1 MERAARWER
10 FWSDAVN
17 RQVARAAASVA
28 AAGVLVKL
36 IATVK
41 EFTVAGIYG
50 RTDAMDA
57 FLAAAL
63 LPALLVNLIS
73 ESMNQAL
80 IPTFIRVREHQ
91 GERHAQQL
99 LSSAMLAVCVL
110 LAVAA
115 GVLALAAPAI
125 FPLIASR
132 FGPEKTA
139 LARNL
144 FYALLPTVLLS
155 GIASN
160 CTSVLNATG
169 RFALPALAPAVIPL
183 FILVGAPALAPAC
196 GIWAMVIA
204 TLAGTLLYAML
215 TSSMLTARGFHFSL
229 RWHGFNEPTREVAH
243 QYGPVLLSG
252 VVASSGL
259 LVDQSMAAMLPPGSV
274 SALVYANRFVSVL
287 VALLAGAVAAA
298 VTPHFSE
305 LVAYRNWLACRR
317 SAANWLRIMAAVSIP
332 LTAALIFGSGPLIRL
347 AFQHGA
353 FTADDT
359 AVVTPVLA
367 MYALQI
373 PFFVCSRVYYRV
385 IVALRRTDL
394 IFYCGLI
401 NLALDIV
408 LNIVLM
414 HWFGIAGI
422 ALATSLWTVATFLF
436 LAYWSRK
443 LLRQHIH
450 RGCSV

>member
-1 MERAARWER
+1 MELTARWER
-10 FWSDAVN
+10 FWGNAVN
-17 RQVARAAASVA
+17 RQVASAAVSVA
-28 AAGVLVKL
+28 AAGVIVKL
-36 IATVK
+36 IATIK
-41 EFTVAGIYG
+41 EFTVAGLYG
-50 RTDAMDA
+50 RSDAMDA

-80 IPTFIRVREHQ
+80 IPTFIRVREHE
-91 GERHAQQL
+91 GNRPAQQL

-115 GVLALAAPAI
+115 SILALAAPGI

-132 FGPEKTA
+132 FSPEKMI
-139 LARNL
+139 LARHL
-144 FYALLPTVLLS
+144 FYALLPTVLLA

-183 FILVGAPALAPAC
+183 VILAGAPALAHYC
-196 GIWAMVIA
+196 GIWAMVLS

-215 TSSMLTARGFHFSL
+215 TASMLAARGFHFSL
-229 RWHGFNEPTREVAH
+229 RWHGLNEPTREVAR

-259 LVDQSMAAMLPPGSV
+259 IVDQSMAAMLPPGSV

-287 VALLAGAVAAA
+287 VALLAGAVATA

-305 LVAYRNWLACRR
+305 LVAHRDWLACRR
-317 SAANWLRIMAAVSIP
+317 SANSWLGIMAAVSIP
-332 LTAALIFGSGPLIRL
+332 FTVALALGAGPLIRVT
-347 AFQHGA
+347 FQHGA
-353 FTADDT
+353 FTANDT

-373 PFFVCSRVYYRV
+373 PFFVCSRVHYRV

-401 NLALDIV
+401 NLGLDIA
-408 LNIVLM
+408 LNLVLM
-414 HWFGIAGI
+414 RWFGIAGI
-422 ALATSLWTVATFLF
+422 ALATSLWTVATFFF
-436 LAYWSRK
+436 LAYWSRR
-443 LLRQHIH
+443 LLRHHIH
-450 RGCSV
+450 KEVHA